1 MSPILLSLLFFLSG
15 LLVGATINALAD
27 DLPQRARPRLPHCP
41 QCGHSYP
48 PAQWLALLRWR
59 AACPQCALPA
69 RRRAPMVEAT
79 TALLFAALPWLVPDP
94 ITRFFTALYSAILI
108 LIIVIDLEHFLILHV
123 VTLPGTALALL
134 ATFVIPDQNWR
145 LALAGAVSGFLLFFL
160 FYWIGQ
166 LLFGAGALGF
176 GDVTLSLLLGA
187 MLGFDRIFFALL
199 LGIVLGG
206 ISSLIFMALR
216 RRGRFHIPY
225 GPYLA
230 VSGIIMLIWGR
241 QVFLWYTS

>member
-1 MSPILLSLLFFLSG
+1 MSPILLSLLFLLSG
-15 LLVGATINALAD
+15 LLVGVIINALAD
-27 DLPQRARPRLPHCP
+27 DLPKRARPHPPRCP
-41 QCGHSYP
+41 QCGHNYP
-48 PAQWLALLRWR
+48 PSQWLALRRWR
-59 AACPQCALPA
+59 AGCPQCGLPA
-69 RRRAPMVEAT
+69 RRRPPIVEVAVG
-79 TALLFAALPWLVPDP
+79 LLFAALPWLVPDP
-94 ITRFFTALYSAILI
+94 TTRFFTALYSAILI

-134 ATFVIPDQNWR
+134 AAFIIPDQNWR
-145 LALAGAVSGFLLFFL
+145 LALAGAASGFLLFFL

-199 LGIVLGG
+199 LGILLGG
-206 ISSLIFMALR
+206 VSSLIIMVLR

-230 VSGIIMLIWGR
+230 VSGIVMLIWGR

>member
-1 MSPILLSLLFFLSG
+1 MSPIFLSLLYLLSG
-15 LLVGATINALAD
+15 FGAGVIINALAD
-27 DLPQRARPRLPHCP
+27 DLPQRARPRLPHCV
-41 QCGHSYP
+41 QCGHNYP
-48 PAQWLALLRWR
+48 PTQWLALLRWR

-69 RRRAPMVEAT
+69 RRRGPMVEAT
-79 TALLFAALPWLVPDP
+79 TALLFAALPWLIPDP
-94 ITRFFTALYSAILI
+94 TTRFFTALYSAILI

-123 VTLPGTALALL
+123 VTLPGTLMALL

-206 ISSLIFMALR
+206 VSSLTFMALR